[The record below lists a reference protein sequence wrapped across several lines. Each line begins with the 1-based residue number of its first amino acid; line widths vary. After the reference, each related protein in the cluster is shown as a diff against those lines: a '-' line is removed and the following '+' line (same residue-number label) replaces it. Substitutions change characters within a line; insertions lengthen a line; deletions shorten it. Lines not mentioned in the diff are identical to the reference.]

1 MIYITGDKHGDFS
14 EVYAFCCKNK
24 TTRDDLMIVLG
35 DAGINYYAN
44 EQDIYLKN
52 SLLQYPMTFFCIRDN
67 CLFELNVCNFVSSI
81 FTSF

>member
-14 EVYAFCCKNK
+14 EVYAFCYKNK

-44 EQDIYLKN
+44 EQDI
-52 SLLQYPMTFFCIRDN
+52 
-67 CLFELNVCNFVSSI
+67 NVK
-81 FTSF
+81 TQ

>member
-1 MIYITGDKHGDFS
+1 MIYITGDKHGNFS

-44 EQDIYLKN
+44 NDGTVDK
-52 SLLQYPMTFFCIRDN
+52 S
-67 CLFELNVCNFVSSI
+67 
-81 FTSF
+81 